1 MTSLEGN
8 NMNFQMEMTG
18 NTYNEDLKSAEKDA
32 SLYVQS
38 MSKRTHSPVNVCT
51 TTTCS
56 SDIYSDTNIPAFPI
70 KDNYGSIDLKGE
82 GRNNANEKQMG
93 HINDL
98 NAVIREDKEKRK
110 VIVEW
115 YNNNELCSKQW
126 SCKKFGKE
134 GAAKRALQFLERMHG
149 IPILCTKQGFYPTL
163 FGIGLSDKAVN
174 LEGEKEIKYSRKRR
188 KKEKTCDMSDSS
200 AKADINKEEF
210 LLSLEKLLLYTSVD
224 GEEQIYNFNTDKI
237 PNNNSTI
244 DDYSLQD
251 GDNNTLERYKTVNK
265 VNLLNFSL
273 NKRLIFRKL
282 LNDIIT
288 NKEFSLDE
296 IINTQHDFDNDTN
309 CKNDFKSL
317 FNIKTVRELLQKTVR
332 NKVQHDYTMK
342 DLKLILGTIDSGIC
356 QPIINNGDEYET
368 ENSYCNQ
375 SWNNAISTV
384 SRLSDDLYYLSNGS
398 HPGYT
403 LTKSSTFGS
412 GYYRSN
418 QKSISN
424 TNEYCIDNMLLNYE
438 DTEKNKEKVHPNV
451 DIRRVTRQKGKT
463 DKIKR
468 YISEIK
474 NEQNKSCF
482 IEDHNQVEN
491 AICTLLDIKYKVNNG
506 KVKQVFKDLYINS
519 DLIGSC
525 SLLRVSNL
533 RKNIDKPLILDNQI
547 IYKEYK
553 RKRKNNIEYERSCI
567 TNIGTKSK
575 SLKKRVNLENKQ
587 IIGNIGES
595 SIEWSI
601 KPRGWKVSYY
611 RDENKSYEIFKIP
624 LNLSYEEQEMQYKR
638 AYKFYQSTM
647 SSNDTFKNDNCQ
659 YVGDFNKQNTG
670 NNEISHI
677 NTSYYDPNLF
687 NNIPIQF
694 ALPNYSLIHQ
704 FFNTNNIY
712 NKDKSDLLTNFNF
725 SSNDLS
731 GTSNLITKE
740 LLETFNNPIY
750 NPNLLQYFPFV
761 NYPFGFM
768 VNPHTIFPNL
778 TSYNPFIF
786 NELMKNINRNFNQ
799 VNTIN
804 QILSFDPNKIG
815 ESYNL
820 QGSPF
825 NFTANYNHYMNS
837 IMQKGQYSNTPTN
850 KNFEL
855 KKENNIN
862 NLQYN

>member
-1 MTSLEGN
+1 MASLEGN
-8 NMNFQMEMTG
+8 NMNLRMELVG
-18 NTYNEDLKSAEKDA
+18 NTCNEKLESTEKDA

-38 MSKRTHSPVNVCT
+38 MSERTYSPINIC

-56 SDIYSDTNIPAFPI
+56 SDIYSDINIPAFPI
-70 KDNYGSIDLKGE
+70 KDNDGGIHLKE
-82 GRNNANEKQMG
+82 ENRNDANKKQVR
-93 HINDL
+93 HINGL

-174 LEGEKEIKYSRKRR
+174 VEGEKEIKYPRKRR
-188 KKEKTCDMSDSS
+188 KKEKTCDISDSS
-200 AKADINKEEF
+200 AKVDINKGEF
-210 LLSLEKLLLYTSVD
+210 LLSLEKLLLYTSFD
-224 GEEQIYNFNTDKI
+224 GEEQICNFNIDKI
-237 PNNNSTI
+237 PNNYNNAI
-244 DDYSLQD
+244 NDYNLQD
-251 GDNNTLERYKTVNK
+251 RDNNTLERYKTINR

-296 IINTQHDFDNDTN
+296 IINTQNDFDNDIN
-309 CKNDFKSL
+309 YKNDSKSL

-332 NKVQHDYTMK
+332 NKVQHDYTME
-342 DLKLILGTIDSGIC
+342 DFKLILGAIDSGIC
-356 QPIINNGDEYET
+356 QPIINNSDKCET
-368 ENSYCNQ
+368 ENIYCNQ
-375 SWNNAISTV
+375 SWNNAINTV
-384 SRLSDDLYYLSNGS
+384 SRLSDDLYYLFNGG

-403 LTKSSTFGS
+403 LTKSPTFGS

-418 QKSISN
+418 QKNISN
-424 TNEYCIDNMLLNYE
+424 TNEHCVDNMLLNYE
-438 DTEKNKEKVHPNV
+438 NTEKNKVHPSV
-451 DIRRVTRQKGKT
+451 DIRRVTRQKGRT
-463 DKIKR
+463 DKIKK

-474 NEQNKSCF
+474 EDEQNRSCF

-491 AICTLLDIKYKVNNG
+491 AICTLLDIKYKVNSG
-506 KVKQVFKDLYINS
+506 KVKQVFKDLYINP

-525 SLLRVSNL
+525 SLLRVSNI
-533 RKNIDKPLILDNQI
+533 RRNIDKPLISDDQI

-567 TNIGTKSK
+567 TNVYTKST
-575 SLKKRVNLENKQ
+575 SLKKRVNLKNKQ

-611 RDENKSYEIFKIP
+611 KGEHKCYEIFKIP
-624 LNLSYEEQEMQYKR
+624 PNLSYEEQEMQYKR
-638 AYKFYQSTM
+638 AYKFYQLTM
-647 SSNDTFKNDNCQ
+647 SSNDTFKSDNCQ
-659 YVGDFNKQNTG
+659 YIGDSSQQNTD

-677 NTSYYDPNLF
+677 NTSYYDTNLS

-694 ALPNYSLIHQ
+694 ALPNYSLINQ
-704 FFNTNNIY
+704 FVDTNNIY
-712 NKDKSDLLTNFNF
+712 NKDKSELLTNFNF
-725 SSNDLS
+725 SSDNLS
-731 GTSNLITKE
+731 GTNNLITKE
-740 LLETFNNPIY
+740 LFETIKNPIY
-750 NPNLLQYFPFV
+750 SPNLLQYFPFV
-761 NYPFGFM
+761 NYPLGFM
-768 VNPHTIFPNL
+768 VNPHIIFPNL
-778 TSYNPFIF
+778 TPYNPFIF
-786 NELMKNINRNFNQ
+786 NELMRNINQNFNQ

-815 ESYNL
+815 ESHNL
-820 QGSPF
+820 IQGSPF
-825 NFTANYNHYMNS
+825 NFTNCYMNS
-837 IMQKGQYSNTPTN
+837 ILQKGQYSNTSIN
-850 KNFEL
+850 KNLEL